1 MYRSTI
7 NAEDL
12 NRIMIMQLNELALF
26 RQQAFVAGKWCDAD
40 HQQTSKILNPAT
52 LEVIGTVPN
61 MGKAEAERAIEAAK
75 EAWPLWKNKTAKDRS
90 IILKKWFD
98 LIISNAD
105 ELAFILTSEQGK
117 PLAEAKGEILYAAS
131 FIEWFAEE
139 AKRVYGDIIPSPYP
153 DARIVVNKQPIGV
166 VAAITPWNF
175 PAAMITRKVAPA
187 LAAGCPCIVKP
198 VPETPFT
205 ALALVDLA
213 LQAGVPAEIFSVIT
227 GDAVHIGDAIF
238 ESDVVRKFTFTGS
251 TPVGKM
257 LLERSAKT
265 LKKVSLELGGN
276 APFIVFDDADL
287 DAAIEGALIAKFR
300 NAGQTCVCVNRFL
313 VQAGI
318 YEKFIAALSQKI
330 QNFNIGNGL
339 EAGHD
344 IGPLIN
350 ANAVKKVEAHI
361 QDALDKNGRLVIGGK
376 RHTAGEL
383 FFEPTLIADVTADMD
398 VATQETFGPLAAV
411 FKFETEQQAVEMA
424 NATEFGLAAY
434 CYTKDLGRAWRMSEQ
449 LEYGMVGINKGL
461 ISNEVAPFGGIKQSG
476 LGREGSKYGIEDYLE
491 IKYTLFGG
499 LNYE

>member
-1 MYRSTI
+1 
-7 NAEDL
+7 
-12 NRIMIMQLNELALF
+12 MQLNELALF

-40 HQQTSKILNPAT
+40 HQQTSEILNPAT
-52 LEVIGTVPN
+52 LEIIGTVPN

-198 VPETPFT
+198 APETPFT

-213 LQAGVPAEIFSVIT
+213 VQAGVPAEIFSVIT

-344 IGPLIN
+344 MGPLIN

-499 LNYE
+499 LNI

>member
-1 MYRSTI
+1 
-7 NAEDL
+7 
-12 NRIMIMQLNELALF
+12 MQLNELALF

-40 HQQTSKILNPAT
+40 HQQTSEILNPAT
-52 LEVIGTVPN
+52 LEIIGTVPN

-105 ELAFILTSEQGK
+105 DLAFILTSEQGK

-139 AKRVYGDIIPSPYP
+139 AKRIYGDIIPSPYP

-198 VPETPFT
+198 APETPFT

-213 LQAGVPAEIFSVIT
+213 VQAGVPAEIFSVIT
-227 GDAVHIGDAIF
+227 GDAAHIGDAIF
-238 ESDVVRKFTFTGS
+238 ESDIVRKFTFTGS

-318 YEKFIAALSQKI
+318 YEKFINTLSQKI

-361 QDALDKNGRLVIGGK
+361 QDALDKNGRLVVGGK
-376 RHTAGEL
+376 KHKAGEL

-499 LNYE
+499 LNI

>member
-1 MYRSTI
+1 
-7 NAEDL
+7 
-12 NRIMIMQLNELALF
+12 MQLNELALF
-26 RQQAFVAGKWCDAD
+26 RQQAFIAGKWCDAD

-52 LEVIGTVPN
+52 LEIIGTVPN

-198 VPETPFT
+198 APETPFT

-213 LQAGVPAEIFSVIT
+213 VQAGVPAEIFSVIT
-227 GDAVHIGDAIF
+227 GDAAHIGDAIF
-238 ESDVVRKFTFTGS
+238 ESDIVRKFTFTGS

-313 VQAGI
+313 VQVGI

-350 ANAVKKVEAHI
+350 ASAVKKVEAHI
-361 QDALDKNGRLVIGGK
+361 QDALDKNGRLVVGGK
-376 RHTAGEL
+376 KHKAGEL

-499 LNYE
+499 LNI

>member
-1 MYRSTI
+1 
-7 NAEDL
+7 
-12 NRIMIMQLNELALF
+12 MQLNKLALF

-40 HQQTSKILNPAT
+40 HQQTSEILNPAT
-52 LEVIGTVPN
+52 LEIIGTVPN

-105 ELAFILTSEQGK
+105 DLAFILTSEQGK

-153 DARIVVNKQPIGV
+153 DTRIVVNKQPIGV

-198 VPETPFT
+198 APETPFT

-213 LQAGVPAEIFSVIT
+213 VQAGVPAEIFSVIT

-350 ANAVKKVEAHI
+350 ANAVKKVETHI
-361 QDALDKNGRLVIGGK
+361 QDALDKNGRLVVGGK
-376 RHTAGEL
+376 KHKAGEL

-411 FKFETEQQAVEMA
+411 FKFETEHQAVEMA

-499 LNYE
+499 LNI

>member
-1 MYRSTI
+1 
-7 NAEDL
+7 
-12 NRIMIMQLNELALF
+12 MQLNELALF

-40 HQQTSKILNPAT
+40 HQQTSEILNPAT

-166 VAAITPWNF
+166 IAAITPWNF

-198 VPETPFT
+198 APETPFT

-213 LQAGVPAEIFSVIT
+213 VQAGVPAEIFSVIT

-449 LEYGMVGINKGL
+449 VEYGMVGINKGL

-499 LNYE
+499 LNI

>member
-40 HQQTSKILNPAT
+40 HQQTSEILNPAT
-52 LEVIGTVPN
+52 LEIIGTVPN

-139 AKRVYGDIIPSPYP
+139 AKRVYGEIIPSPYP

-198 VPETPFT
+198 APETPFT

-213 LQAGVPAEIFSVIT
+213 VQAGVPAEIFSVIT

-287 DAAIEGALIAKFR
+287 EAAIEGALIAKFR

-361 QDALDKNGRLVIGGK
+361 QDALDKNGRLVVGGK
-376 RHTAGEL
+376 KHKAGEL

-411 FKFETEQQAVEMA
+411 FKFENEQQAVEMA

-499 LNYE
+499 LNI

>member
-1 MYRSTI
+1 
-7 NAEDL
+7 
-12 NRIMIMQLNELALF
+12 MQLNELALF

-40 HQQTSKILNPAT
+40 HQQTSEILNPAT

-198 VPETPFT
+198 APETPFT

-213 LQAGVPAEIFSVIT
+213 VQAGVPAEIFSVIT

-287 DAAIEGALIAKFR
+287 EAAIEGALIAKFR

-361 QDALDKNGRLVIGGK
+361 QDALDKNGRLVVGGK
-376 RHTAGEL
+376 KHKAGEL

-411 FKFETEQQAVEMA
+411 FKFENEQQAVEMA

-499 LNYE
+499 LNI

>member
-40 HQQTSKILNPAT
+40 HQQTSEILNPAT
-52 LEVIGTVPN
+52 LEIIGTVPN

-198 VPETPFT
+198 APETPFT

-361 QDALDKNGRLVIGGK
+361 QDALDKNGRLVVGGK
-376 RHTAGEL
+376 KHKAGEL

-411 FKFETEQQAVEMA
+411 FKFEIEQQAVEMA

-499 LNYE
+499 LNI

>member
-1 MYRSTI
+1 
-7 NAEDL
+7 
-12 NRIMIMQLNELALF
+12 MQLNELALF

-40 HQQTSKILNPAT
+40 HQQTSEILNPAT

-61 MGKAEAERAIEAAK
+61 MGKTEAERAIEAAK

-105 ELAFILTSEQGK
+105 DLAFILTSEQGK

-198 VPETPFT
+198 APETPFT

-213 LQAGVPAEIFSVIT
+213 VQAGVPAEIFSVIT

-287 DAAIEGALIAKFR
+287 NAAIEGALIAKFR

-376 RHTAGEL
+376 KHTAGEL

-499 LNYE
+499 LNI

>member
-1 MYRSTI
+1 M
-7 NAEDL
+7 
-12 NRIMIMQLNELALF
+12 
-26 RQQAFVAGKWCDAD
+26 
-40 HQQTSKILNPAT
+40 
-52 LEVIGTVPN
+52 
-61 MGKAEAERAIEAAK
+61 
-75 EAWPLWKNKTAKDRS
+75 
-90 IILKKWFD
+90 
-98 LIISNAD
+98 
-105 ELAFILTSEQGK
+105 AFILTSEQGK

-198 VPETPFT
+198 APETPFT

-213 LQAGVPAEIFSVIT
+213 VQAGVPAEIFSVIT

-361 QDALDKNGRLVIGGK
+361 QDALDKNGRLVVGGK
-376 RHTAGEL
+376 KHKAGEL

-434 CYTKDLGRAWRMSEQ
+434 CYTKDLGRAWRVSEQ

-499 LNYE
+499 LNI

>member
-1 MYRSTI
+1 
-7 NAEDL
+7 
-12 NRIMIMQLNELALF
+12 MQLNELALF

-40 HQQTSKILNPAT
+40 HQQTSEILNPAT

-75 EAWPLWKNKTAKDRS
+75 EAWQLWKNKTAKDRS

-198 VPETPFT
+198 APETPFT

-213 LQAGVPAEIFSVIT
+213 VQAGVPAEIFSVIT
-227 GDAVHIGDAIF
+227 GDAVHIGEPIF

-330 QNFNIGNGL
+330 QNFHIGNGL

-398 VATQETFGPLAAV
+398 MATQETFGPLAAV

-499 LNYE
+499 LNI

>member
-1 MYRSTI
+1 
-7 NAEDL
+7 
-12 NRIMIMQLNELALF
+12 MQLNELALF

-40 HQQTSKILNPAT
+40 HQQTSEILNPAT
-52 LEVIGTVPN
+52 LEIIGTVPN

-198 VPETPFT
+198 APETPFT

-213 LQAGVPAEIFSVIT
+213 VQAGVPAEIFSVIT

-287 DAAIEGALIAKFR
+287 EAAIEGALIAKFR

-330 QNFNIGNGL
+330 QNFHIGNGL

-361 QDALDKNGRLVIGGK
+361 QDALDKNGRLVVGGK
-376 RHTAGEL
+376 KHKAGEL

-411 FKFETEQQAVEMA
+411 FKFENEQQAVEMA

-499 LNYE
+499 LNI

>member
-1 MYRSTI
+1 
-7 NAEDL
+7 
-12 NRIMIMQLNELALF
+12 MQLNELALF

-40 HQQTSKILNPAT
+40 HQQTSEILNPAT

-105 ELAFILTSEQGK
+105 DLAFILTSEQGK
-117 PLAEAKGEILYAAS
+117 PLTEAKGEILYAAS

-198 VPETPFT
+198 APETPFT

-213 LQAGVPAEIFSVIT
+213 VQAGVPAEIFSVIT
-227 GDAVHIGDAIF
+227 GDAAHIGDAIF

-398 VATQETFGPLAAV
+398 VATQETFGPLAAI

-499 LNYE
+499 LNI

>member
-1 MYRSTI
+1 
-7 NAEDL
+7 
-12 NRIMIMQLNELALF
+12 MQLNELALF

-40 HQQTSKILNPAT
+40 HQQTSEILNPAT
-52 LEVIGTVPN
+52 LEIIGTVPN

-117 PLAEAKGEILYAAS
+117 PLAEAKGEILYAVS

-198 VPETPFT
+198 APETPFT

-213 LQAGVPAEIFSVIT
+213 VQAGVPAEIFSVIT

-361 QDALDKNGRLVIGGK
+361 QDALDKNGRLVVGGK
-376 RHTAGEL
+376 KHKAGEL

-398 VATQETFGPLAAV
+398 VATQETFGPLAAI

-499 LNYE
+499 LNI

>member
-1 MYRSTI
+1 M
-7 NAEDL
+7 
-12 NRIMIMQLNELALF
+12 
-26 RQQAFVAGKWCDAD
+26 
-40 HQQTSKILNPAT
+40 LNPAT
-52 LEVIGTVPN
+52 LEIIGTVPN

-198 VPETPFT
+198 APETPFT

-213 LQAGVPAEIFSVIT
+213 VQAGVPAEIFSVIT

-287 DAAIEGALIAKFR
+287 EAAIEGALIAKFR

-361 QDALDKNGRLVIGGK
+361 QDALDKNGRLVVGGK
-376 RHTAGEL
+376 KHKAGEL

-411 FKFETEQQAVEMA
+411 FKFENEQQAVEMA

-499 LNYE
+499 LNI

>member
-1 MYRSTI
+1 M
-7 NAEDL
+7 
-12 NRIMIMQLNELALF
+12 
-26 RQQAFVAGKWCDAD
+26 
-40 HQQTSKILNPAT
+40 
-52 LEVIGTVPN
+52 
-61 MGKAEAERAIEAAK
+61 
-75 EAWPLWKNKTAKDRS
+75 
-90 IILKKWFD
+90 
-98 LIISNAD
+98 
-105 ELAFILTSEQGK
+105 AFILTSEQGK

-198 VPETPFT
+198 APETPFT

-213 LQAGVPAEIFSVIT
+213 VQAGVPAEIFSVIT

-287 DAAIEGALIAKFR
+287 EAAIEGALIAKFR

-361 QDALDKNGRLVIGGK
+361 QDALDKNGRLVVGGK
-376 RHTAGEL
+376 KHKAGEL

-411 FKFETEQQAVEMA
+411 FKFENEQQAVEMA

-499 LNYE
+499 LNI

>member
-1 MYRSTI
+1 
-7 NAEDL
+7 
-12 NRIMIMQLNELALF
+12 MQLNELALF

-40 HQQTSKILNPAT
+40 HQQTSEILNPAT

-198 VPETPFT
+198 APETPFT

-449 LEYGMVGINKGL
+449 LEYGMVGINKSL

-499 LNYE
+499 LNI

>member
-1 MYRSTI
+1 
-7 NAEDL
+7 
-12 NRIMIMQLNELALF
+12 MQLNELALF

-40 HQQTSKILNPAT
+40 HQQTSEILNPAT

-75 EAWPLWKNKTAKDRS
+75 EAWPLWKNKIAKDRS

-198 VPETPFT
+198 APETPFT

-213 LQAGVPAEIFSVIT
+213 VQAGVPAEIFSVIT

-499 LNYE
+499 LNI

>member
-1 MYRSTI
+1 
-7 NAEDL
+7 
-12 NRIMIMQLNELALF
+12 MQLNELALF

-40 HQQTSKILNPAT
+40 HQQTSEILNPAT
-52 LEVIGTVPN
+52 LEIIGTVPN

-198 VPETPFT
+198 APETPFT

-361 QDALDKNGRLVIGGK
+361 QDALDKNGRLEIGGK

-411 FKFETEQQAVEMA
+411 FKFEIEQQAVEMA

-499 LNYE
+499 LNI

>member
-1 MYRSTI
+1 
-7 NAEDL
+7 
-12 NRIMIMQLNELALF
+12 MQLNELALF

-40 HQQTSKILNPAT
+40 HQQISEILNPAT

-98 LIISNAD
+98 LIITNAD

-198 VPETPFT
+198 APETPFT

-213 LQAGVPAEIFSVIT
+213 VQAGVPAEIFSVIT
-227 GDAVHIGDAIF
+227 GDAAHIGDAIF

-424 NATEFGLAAY
+424 NATVFGLAAY

-499 LNYE
+499 LNI

>member
-1 MYRSTI
+1 
-7 NAEDL
+7 
-12 NRIMIMQLNELALF
+12 MQLNELALF

-40 HQQTSKILNPAT
+40 HQQTSEILNPAT

-105 ELAFILTSEQGK
+105 DLAFILTSEQGK

-198 VPETPFT
+198 APETPFT

-213 LQAGVPAEIFSVIT
+213 VQAGVPAEIFSVIT

-318 YEKFIAALSQKI
+318 YEKFVAALSQKI

-376 RHTAGEL
+376 KHKAGEL

-476 LGREGSKYGIEDYLE
+476 LGREGSKYCIEDYLE

-499 LNYE
+499 LNI

>member
-1 MYRSTI
+1 
-7 NAEDL
+7 
-12 NRIMIMQLNELALF
+12 MQLNELALF

-40 HQQTSKILNPAT
+40 HQQTSEILNPAT
-52 LEVIGTVPN
+52 LEIIGTVPN

-198 VPETPFT
+198 APETLFT

-213 LQAGVPAEIFSVIT
+213 VQAGVPAEIFSVIT

-287 DAAIEGALIAKFR
+287 EAAIEGALIAKFR

-361 QDALDKNGRLVIGGK
+361 QDALDKNGRLVVGGK
-376 RHTAGEL
+376 KHKAGEL

-411 FKFETEQQAVEMA
+411 FKFENEQQAVEMA

-499 LNYE
+499 LNI

>member
-1 MYRSTI
+1 
-7 NAEDL
+7 
-12 NRIMIMQLNELALF
+12 MQLNELALF

-40 HQQTSKILNPAT
+40 HQQTSEILNPAT

-166 VAAITPWNF
+166 IAAITPWNF
-175 PAAMITRKVAPA
+175 PAAMITRKVASA

-198 VPETPFT
+198 APETPFT

-213 LQAGVPAEIFSVIT
+213 VQAGVPAEIFSVIT

-499 LNYE
+499 LNI

>member
-1 MYRSTI
+1 
-7 NAEDL
+7 
-12 NRIMIMQLNELALF
+12 MQLNELALF

-40 HQQTSKILNPAT
+40 HQQTSEILNPAT

-105 ELAFILTSEQGK
+105 DLAFILTSEQGK

-198 VPETPFT
+198 APETPFT

-213 LQAGVPAEIFSVIT
+213 VQAGVPAEIFSVIT

-350 ANAVKKVEAHI
+350 ANAVKKVETHI

-376 RHTAGEL
+376 KHKAGEL

-499 LNYE
+499 LNI